1 MTITTRVLE
10 IQSVP
15 QMPSMTPLPMLAVV
29 LAAYVLLPAAT
40 LLAQERGPA
49 GTVTLSRTDYDRLL
63 DLASRQPRPPDSAPL
78 PAALTRADILARVDA
93 GAVHAT
99 MTVNGEVFQ
108 TGSVKVPLISNATLL
123 DARSTDRPL
132 PLVAEGNA
140 HVAVVTGPASFS
152 ATLEWGTSITASPG
166 RGSFILPVPP
176 AGSVT
181 ATFDVPGEQSD
192 LRVSPG
198 LVLRRTSAAG
208 RTTVEAT
215 LDPGSSTQVLWSS
228 RDTGPAAPPRDARLL
243 SDVKTLITIGDADLR
258 LLSLVDVTVV
268 QGEPTEFEV
277 RIPAGYEVAGV
288 TGSSLDRSEQQ
299 GPRLVLVVSAP
310 SRRRHQFLINL
321 ERPSTGGSFKL
332 ETGFPTVPAAQ
343 RETGEIAVE
352 GLGTLEISAVDPPGL
367 RRMDVRE
374 VDQALSSVARQSLLS
389 AYRYQRSATGVPALA
404 LDVTRFPDAAV
415 LAAIAERAVA
425 TTLVTSEGRALTEV
439 SLWLRNR
446 AQPFMKVSLPP
457 GASMLSVEVA
467 GAPEK
472 PAEGADGMRVPL
484 LRAGFRPDGPYSVSF
499 VYLHAGPAFA
509 KKGEMQMTLPRMD
522 VPVSVVEWELF
533 LPEQY
538 RADRFAGTAI
548 AACLVESGLA
558 VPAPSAL
565 PVEGF
570 SMGGVVPGQIVGRVL
585 DAQGGVVP
593 GATIVAE
600 VSGQRRTAVTGA
612 DGQYIISNLPS
623 GPLSVT
629 SQLPGFKTA
638 QRSLVYDQR
647 PRQIDF
653 QMALGGV
660 EETITVQAEAPV
672 IDMRSA
678 ETSQT
683 FRTTGGLPNN
693 NRTRDE
699 VSRRQLEQRAQEPSL
714 NVQSLQRR
722 AAGVLPVRIDVPRAG
737 TSHRFLK
744 PLVVDEET
752 VVQFRYKRR

>member
-1 MTITTRVLE
+1 MF
-10 IQSVP
+10 
-15 QMPSMTPLPMLAVV
+15 
-29 LAAYVLLPAAT
+29 AACVLLPAAT

-63 DLASRQPRPPDSAPL
+63 DLASRQPRPPDAAPL
-78 PAALTRADILARVDA
+78 PAALTRADIRARVDA
-93 GAVHAT
+93 GAVRAT

-140 HVAVVTGPASFS
+140 HVAVVTGPAAFS

-166 RGSFILPVPP
+166 RGSFVLPVPP

-192 LRVSPG
+192 LRVTPG
-198 LVLRRTSAAG
+198 LVLRRTSAGG

-215 LDPGSSTQVLWSS
+215 LDPGSSTQVWWSS

-243 SDVKTLITIGDADLR
+243 SDVKTLVTIGDADLR

-277 RIPAGYEVAGV
+277 RIPTGYELAGV

-299 GPRLVLVVSAP
+299 GQRLVLVVSAP

-321 ERPSTGGSFKL
+321 ERPSAGGSFKL

-374 VDQALSSVARQSLLS
+374 VDQALTSVARQSLLS
-389 AYRYQRSATGVPALA
+389 AYRYQRSATGVPSLA

-457 GASMLSVEVA
+457 GASMLSVDVA
-467 GAPEK
+467 GSPAK

-484 LRAGFRPDGPYSVSF
+484 LRPGFRPDGPYSVSF
-499 VYLHAGPAFA
+499 VYLHAGRAFA
-509 KKGEMQMTLPRMD
+509 KKGEMQMALPRMD

-548 AACLVESGLA
+548 AAYLVDERTVSPRTIGDT
-558 VPAPSAL
+558 
-565 PVEGF
+565 
-570 SMGGVVPGQIVGRVL
+570 GRRLL
-585 DAQGGVVP
+585 DGRRCVRPNRWTRAGRTGRRRAWSNDRRRSL
-593 GATIVAE
+593 GATPNRRHG
-600 VSGQRRTAVTGA
+600 SGWPIRHLKPPVRPLVGHQSASRIQDRAALARLRSAASTDRFP
-612 DGQYIISNLPS
+612 DGS
-623 GPLSVT
+623 
-629 SQLPGFKTA
+629 
-638 QRSLVYDQR
+638 
-647 PRQIDF
+647 
-653 QMALGGV
+653 GGV
-660 EETITVQAEAPV
+660 EETVTVQAEAPLV
-672 IDMRSA
+672 DMRSA
-678 ETSQT
+678 EISQSYIPS
-683 FRTTGGLPNN
+683 GGLNN
-693 NRTRDE
+693 SNARTRDE
-699 VSRRQLEQRAQEPSL
+699 VARRQLEQRAQEPSV

>member
-1 MTITTRVLE
+1 MTNITTLTRLT
-10 IQSVP
+10 IA
-15 QMPSMTPLPMLAVV
+15 LASCVF
-29 LAAYVLLPAAT
+29 LPAAT
-40 LLAQERGPA
+40 PLAQERGPA

-63 DLASRQPRPPDSAPL
+63 DLASRQPRPPDAAPL
-78 PAALTRADILARVDA
+78 PAALTRADIRARVDA
-93 GAVHAT
+93 GAVRAT

-108 TGSVKVPLISNATLL
+108 TGSVKVPLIGNATLL
-123 DARSTDRPL
+123 DARGIDRPL

-166 RGSFILPVPP
+166 RGSFVLPVPP

-192 LRVSPG
+192 LRVTPG
-198 LVLRRTSAAG
+198 LVLRRTSAGG

-215 LDPGSSTQVLWSS
+215 LDPGSSTQVWWSS

-243 SDVKTLITIGDADLR
+243 SDVKTLVTIGDADVR

-277 RIPAGYEVAGV
+277 RIPAGYELAGV

-299 GPRLVLVVSAP
+299 EQRLILVVSAP

-321 ERPSTGGSFKL
+321 ERSSAGGSFKL
-332 ETGFPTVPAAQ
+332 ETTFPTVPASQ

-374 VDQALSSVARQSLLS
+374 VDQALTSVARQSLLS

-457 GASMLSVEVA
+457 GASMLSVDVA
-467 GAPEK
+467 GSPAK

-484 LRAGFRPDGPYSVSF
+484 LRPGFRPEGPYSVSF
-499 VYLHAGPAFA
+499 VYLHAGRAFA

-538 RADRFAGTAI
+538 RADQFAGTAI
-548 AACLVESGLA
+548 AAYLLGGGPA
-558 VPAPSAL
+558 VPAPAAS
-565 PVEGF
+565 PVDAIAI
-570 SMGGVVPGQIVGRVL
+570 GGVMPGQIVGRVL
-585 DAQGGVVP
+585 DPQGSVVP

-600 VSGQRRTAVTGA
+600 VSGQRRAVVTGA
-612 DGQYIISNLPS
+612 DGQYVISNLPS

-647 PRQIDF
+647 PRQVDF
-653 QMALGGV
+653 HMALGGV
-660 EETITVQAEAPV
+660 EETVTVQVDAPLV
-672 IDMRSA
+672 DMRSA
-678 ETSQT
+678 EISQT
-683 FRTTGGLPNN
+683 YNSMSGFANN

-699 VSRRQLEQRAQEPSL
+699 VSRRPLEQRAQEPSL

-737 TSHRFLK
+737 TSHRFFK